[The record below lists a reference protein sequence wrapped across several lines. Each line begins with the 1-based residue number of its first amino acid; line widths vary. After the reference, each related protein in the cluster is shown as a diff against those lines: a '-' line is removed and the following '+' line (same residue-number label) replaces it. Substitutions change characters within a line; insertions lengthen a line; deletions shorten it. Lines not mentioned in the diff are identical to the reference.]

1 MARGLIALEEDRARA
16 EPLLSQLRANER
28 QWRDLTELERQVL
41 SRGPLIDFLL
51 ETSYSLRFDNPPA
64 MLSLARAA
72 CAVAD
77 RMGARRYGKK
87 VLADLRA
94 RAWAELGNAHR
105 VVEDLEEAG
114 VAYGRAQELVGEGTR
129 SSPLLARVSELMAH
143 YFTDLR
149 HFSEAA
155 SLLER
160 SNGLYVEIGDGS
172 GVERS
177 LLSLAHVLTQANEPE
192 RAVIAYLRALHRI
205 APDSP
210 HLLASIHGM
219 ALNLVESG
227 HPEIAQNVLNR
238 HRRLYRRS
246 GRLNEYRLFW
256 LEGKIAIGLKNYG
269 KAEAKLNTAR
279 LAFLHV
285 EKVGDAAL
293 VSLDLA
299 WLYAK
304 EGRRSEVAWLVDQM
318 LRTFRALGIA
328 RESIASLL
336 LLKKSCEQERPIEAL
351 CGQIEALAKLMPEL
365 RQRKRREADRGLT
378 LLPWRTAPAGPGR
391 LLDLGSRQA
400 LPRGESFLDHALNLR
415 TTEDGRHRRI
425 REGEALDLPEKLLGL
440 HRAGIIQGVGHSEE
454 GFGRYTEDLQKVQ
467 NLLELERNLAAKKAP

>member
-16 EPLLSQLRANER
+16 EPPQLRAGTR
-28 QWRDLTELERQVL
+28 RWQDLTGPERRVL

-51 ETSYSLRFDNPPA
+51 ETSYGRRFEDPPG

-77 RMGARRYGKK
+77 RMGSRRYGKK
-87 VLADLRA
+87 VVADLRA
-94 RAWAELGNAHR
+94 RAWAELANAHR
-105 VVEDLEEAG
+105 VVDDLDEAG
-114 VAYGRAQELVGEGTR
+114 VAYARAQELVGEGTR
-129 SSPLLARVSELMAH
+129 SPTLLARVSELMAH

-149 HFSEAA
+149 RFSESA

-160 SNGLYVEIGDGS
+160 SNDLYLESGDGA

-177 LLSLAHVLTQANEPE
+177 LLSLAHVLTEGNEPE
-192 RAVIAYLRALHRI
+192 RAVIAYLRALRQM
-205 APDSP
+205 APDSS
-210 HLLASIHGM
+210 HLLASIHGL
-219 ALNLVESG
+219 ALNLVESD
-227 HPEIAQNVLNR
+227 HPEVAQSVLNR

-256 LEGKIAIGLKNYG
+256 LEGKIAIGLREYG

-285 EKVGDAAL
+285 DQTYDAAL

-299 WLYAK
+299 WIYAK
-304 EGRRSEVAWLVDQM
+304 EGRRSQVAWLVDQM
-318 LRTFRALGIA
+318 LRTFRSLGIA

-336 LLKKSCEQERPIEAL
+336 LLKKSCEQQRPIEAL

-365 RQRKRREADRGLT
+365 RQKKGT
-378 LLPWRTAPAGPGR
+378 RT
-391 LLDLGSRQA
+391 
-400 LPRGESFLDHALNLR
+400 E
-415 TTEDGRHRRI
+415 ED
-425 REGEALDLPEKLLGL
+425 
-440 HRAGIIQGVGHSEE
+440 
-454 GFGRYTEDLQKVQ
+454 
-467 NLLELERNLAAKKAP
+467 